1 VRPEAIVVVSGLPRS
16 GTSMMMMM
24 LEAAGVPILTD
35 SVRSADE
42 DNPRGYFEFERVKAI
57 AQDQGW
63 LEEAQGKAVKVISEL
78 LMRLPADHHYK
89 VIFMRRDM
97 QEILA
102 SQRQMLM
109 RRGQPADE
117 MDDVRLASI
126 FGRHLGR
133 VEQWIAGQPN
143 VECLYV
149 SYNEALARPREHAG
163 RVNEFLGGA
172 LDVEAMIAVVDHA
185 LHRQRNPRG

>member
-1 VRPEAIVVVSGLPRS
+1 MRPEAIVVVSGLPRS

-78 LMRLPADHHYK
+78 LMRLPADYHYM

-109 RRGQPADE
+109 RRGQPADAL
-117 MDDVRLASI
+117 DDARLTRI
-126 FGRHLGR
+126 FGHHLRR

-149 SYNEALARPREHAG
+149 SYNAMLARPRDQAG
-163 RVNEFLGGA
+163 RVNTFLGGA
-172 LDVEAMIAVVDHA
+172 LDVEAMIAVVDHT
-185 LHRQRNPRG
+185 LHRQRNPRV